1 MINSVYGKTM
11 KSLRKKINVRLVN
24 NAKDYEKHLSKPSFV
39 SQKISNKT
47 FVAIYE
53 IEPVLTLDILIFVGL
68 SILDLSKFLMY
79 EFRYKYI

>member
-1 MINSVYGKTM
+1 MINSVYGKIM

-24 NAKDYEKHLSKPSFV
+24 NAKDYEKYLSKPSFV